1 MISKEKYLS
10 VISNETVKTKIKDRM
25 YTETGGGH
33 PAERKKIVCKCII
46 SMHSGNGSMP
56 DTGGGRCK

>member
-33 PAERKKIVCKCII
+33 PAERKKIRK
-46 SMHSGNGSMP
+46 S
-56 DTGGGRCK
+56 